1 MYMDIAKEEE
11 LAVKKSENVLIKIIL
26 HILDLTQLQD
36 VLDFGP
42 SL

>member
-11 LAVKKSENVLIKIIL
+11 LAVKKSGNVLIKIIL